1 MEKTGAASGTAGKH
15 VSPDGFRLDINAL
28 RALSVIAVVGFHF
41 QIPGFAGG
49 FVGVD
54 VFLVIT
60 GYLMTAK
67 VLNELKLD
75 RFSPWTF
82 WMMRMR
88 RIFPALAVLTIASV
102 IVGWFVTLPAEYSRH
117 LLQALSAL
125 TFLSNFAFKSDSGYF
140 AMAAQTKPLLH
151 TCRSRW
157 NGSSISVC
165 RWSLAWSG
173 GSLCAPCQGSMR
185 WSLLCRSSRPC
196 HWRGVCGQASKMR
209 RDRPSSPCRRE
220 PGSRWPAD

>member
-1 MEKTGAASGTAGKH
+1 MGNTGAPPTAESTSGIGDA
-15 VSPDGFRLDINAL
+15 FRFDINAL
-28 RALSVIAVVGFHF
+28 RALSVVAVVGFHF

-67 VLNELKLD
+67 VLNELKLG

-88 RIFPALAVLTIASV
+88 RIYPALAVLTIASV
-102 IVGWFVTLPAEYSRH
+102 IVGCFVSMPADYLRH

-125 TFLSNFAFKSDSGYF
+125 TFL
-140 AMAAQTKPLLH
+140 
-151 TCRSRW
+151 
-157 NGSSISVC
+157 
-165 RWSLAWSG
+165 
-173 GSLCAPCQGSMR
+173 
-185 WSLLCRSSRPC
+185 
-196 HWRGVCGQASKMR
+196 
-209 RDRPSSPCRRE
+209 
-220 PGSRWPAD
+220 

>member
-1 MEKTGAASGTAGKH
+1 M
-15 VSPDGFRLDINAL
+15 
-28 RALSVIAVVGFHF
+28 IAVVGFHF
-41 QIPGFAGG
+41 RIPGFAGG

-102 IVGWFVTLPAEYSRH
+102 IAGWFVTLPAEYSRH

-151 TCRSRW
+151 TWSLSLEWQFYFCMPLVVGLVWRLASRRHVRDQRSRHCAA
-157 NGSSISVC
+157 GLRGPVSGVVSVGKPARC
-165 RWSLAWSG
+165 DGIVVLFS
-173 GSLCAPCQGSMR
+173 
-185 WSLLCRSSRPC
+185 
-196 HWRGVCGQASKMR
+196 
-209 RDRPSSPCRRE
+209 CRRE
-220 PGSRWPAD
+220 PGSRWLAD